1 MMERNVVLYPG
12 LGVGHLVPMVELAKV
27 FLQHGVAVTVA
38 LVEPPSETLEFYAAV
53 ARIAASNPAVTFH
66 ELPPPP
72 PAPAPAHA
80 GSGSGSDGK
89 SAKPIVQM
97 LEFLNSMKAPL
108 RDFLLSL
115 PSVDAL
121 IIDMFCGDALDVA
134 AGLRLPV
141 YSSFTSA
148 ASDLAV
154 FLNLASMQD
163 SISFGE
169 LGDSIIPFPG
179 VPPFK
184 ASELPSNILSDE
196 EACRCVLHMLGRIP
210 ESKGILVNTFDSL
223 EARALSALRDG
234 LCVPGRATPPI
245 YCIGPLVSGGGGDK
259 DDECLRWLDAQPDNS
274 VVFLSFGS
282 MGTFG
287 KKQLEEIAIGLQKSE
302 QRFLWV
308 VRSPRVDENN
318 LAEPLQMADLDAL
331 LPAGF
336 TEATNGRGLV
346 VKSWAPQVDVLRH
359 RATGAFVTHC
369 GWNSTLEAI
378 TAGQPLLCWPLYAEQ
393 RMNKVFIVEEMKVG
407 VAIDGY
413 DEEMVKAE
421 EVEAKVRWVMECEC
435 SEALRQRVAEVKDAA
450 TKALDEG
457 GSSRSAFVK
466 FLQDLRP
473 PMA

>member
-1 MMERNVVLYPG
+1 MTERNVVLYPG

-38 LVEPPSETLEFYAAV
+38 LVETPSETLEFYAA
-53 ARIAASNPAVTFH
+53 SNPAVTFH
-66 ELPPPP
+66 VLPPPP
-72 PAPAPAHA
+72 TPAHA
-80 GSGSGSDGK
+80 GSGSDGK

-97 LEFLNSMKAPL
+97 LKFLHSMNAPL

-121 IIDMFCGDALDVA
+121 IIDMFCGDALDVG
-134 AGLRLPV
+134 AGLGLPV
-141 YSSFTSA
+141 YSSFPSA

-169 LGDSIIPFPG
+169 LSDSIIIPFPG

-184 ASELPSNILSDE
+184 ASELPPNILHDE
-196 EACRCVLHMLGRIP
+196 EAFRCVLPMFGRIP

-223 EARALSALRDG
+223 ETRALSALRDG
-234 LCVPGRATPPI
+234 LCFPGRATPPI
-245 YCIGPLVSGGGGDK
+245 YCIGPLVFGGGGDK
-259 DDECLRWLDAQPDNS
+259 HDECLRWLDAQPDNS

-318 LAEPLQMADLDAL
+318 LAEPLQVPDLDAL

-336 TEATNGRGLV
+336 TEATSGRGLV

-393 RMNKVFIVEEMKVG
+393 RMNNVFIVEEMKLG
-407 VAIDGY
+407 VAMDGY
-413 DEEMVKAE
+413 DEEIVKAE
-421 EVEAKVRWVMECEC
+421 VVEAKVRWVMQSEG
-435 SEALRQRVAEVKDAA
+435 SEALRERAAALKDAA
-450 TKALDEG
+450 AEALDEG
-457 GSSRSAFVK
+457 GTSRAAFVK
-466 FLQDLRP
+466 FLHDLQTSNGMIGTYKIR
-473 PMA
+473 